1 MSAGGGTYLARF
13 FHIFA
18 RKEMNMD
25 LLEIHNR
32 IRLTFNKDMTGY
44 LLPNEIDRALDR
56 AQLQEFRHL
65 YGDDRRL
72 PDMPVAYGITYKTHT
87 DLLPFKR
94 AILYN
99 TAAYNPE
106 ANPYGTAPDGV
117 LVFPQDL
124 AFLISITTS
133 AGQSVKIISE
143 DEIGIRLSSSLRPPT
158 IARPV
163 AVIGGPAS
171 SNAFVTTG
179 QRAQFFPETAHEG
192 RLYYLK
198 TPAVPNLVGTIQGRQ
213 FVYDAINSTQME
225 WNATSLDRIIE
236 RAIAILG
243 ENMQEDKIG
252 GDNYQKAM
260 Q

>member
-1 MSAGGGTYLARF
+1 MSRAGVRHPCLLFY
-13 FHIFA
+13 IFA
-18 RKEMNMD
+18 AKSKEMD

-44 LLPNEIDRALDR
+44 LLPAEIDRALDR

-72 PDMPVAYGITYKTHT
+72 PDMPVAYGITYKVHT

-99 TAAYNPE
+99 SQEYNPQS
-106 ANPYGTAPDGV
+106 NLYGTAPDGV

-124 AFLISITTS
+124 AFLVSITTS

-171 SNAFVTTG
+171 SNAFITTG

-198 TPAVPNLVGTIQGRQ
+198 TPAVPNLVGTVQGRQ
-213 FVYDAINSTQME
+213 FVYDTVNSTQME

>member
-1 MSAGGGTYLARF
+1 MSRAGVRHPCPLFY
-13 FHIFA
+13 IFA
-18 RKEMNMD
+18 AKSKEMD

-44 LLPNEIDRALDR
+44 LLPAEIDRALDR

-72 PDMPVAYGITYKTHT
+72 PDMPVAYGITYKVHT

-99 TAAYNPE
+99 SQEYNPQS
-106 ANPYGTAPDGV
+106 NLYGTAPDGV

-124 AFLISITTS
+124 AFPISMTTT
-133 AGQSVKIISE
+133 AGQSVKIVSE
-143 DEIGIRLSSSLRPPT
+143 DEIGIRLSSTLRPPT
-158 IARPV
+158 LARPI
-163 AVIGGPAS
+163 AVLGGPAS
-171 SNAFVTTG
+171 SNSFIAIG
-179 QRAQFFPETAHEG
+179 QRVQFFPETGQNG

-198 TPAVPNLVGTIQGRQ
+198 TPAVPHLAVEVSGRSV
-213 FVYDAINSTQME
+213 VYDEFSSTQME
-225 WNATSLDRIIE
+225 WNATAIDRIIE

-252 GDNYQKAM
+252 GDNYQKA
-260 Q
+260 QA

>member
-1 MSAGGGTYLARF
+1 
-13 FHIFA
+13 
-18 RKEMNMD
+18 MD
-25 LLEIHNR
+25 LLEIHKR
-32 IRLTFNKDMTGY
+32 IRLAFNKDMTGY
-44 LLPNEIDRALDR
+44 LLSQEIDRALDR

-65 YGDDRRL
+65 YGDDRKL

-99 TAAYNPE
+99 TASYNPQQ
-106 ANPYGTAPDGV
+106 NPYGTAPDGV
-117 LVFPQDL
+117 LVFPEDL
-124 AFLISITTS
+124 AFPVSLTTT
-133 AGQSVKIISE
+133 AGQSVKLISE

-158 IARPV
+158 VGRPV

-171 SNAFVTTG
+171 SNAFIVTG
-179 QRAQFFPETAHEG
+179 QRAQFFPESPHEG

-198 TPAVPNLVGTIQGRQ
+198 TPAVPNLVGTVQGRQ
-213 FVYDAINSTQME
+213 FVYDQINSTQME
-225 WNATSLDRIIE
+225 WNATALDRIIE